1 MSGPT
6 NEVVILHNPRCSKS
20 RATLALLEARGITPR
35 IVDYLSAPPS
45 AEAIE
50 DILGKLAIEPRGLM
64 RRDESEYT
72 QLDLDAAELTRAQL
86 IAAMRQH
93 PRLIQRPIVLANG
106 KAAIGR
112 PPEEVL
118 AIL

>member
-1 MSGPT
+1 MSKI
-6 NEVVILHNPRCSKS
+6 VILHNPRCSKS
-20 RATLALLEARGITPR
+20 RETLALLHERGIEPE

-45 AEAIE
+45 AHELE
-50 DILGKLAIEPRGLM
+50 RILGKLDLPPRALM
-64 RRDESEYT
+64 RRDEPDY
-72 QLDLDAAELTRAQL
+72 AELNLDDPSLSRAQL
-86 IAAMRQH
+86 VAAMHER

-112 PPEEVL
+112 PPENVL

>member
-1 MSGPT
+1 MSDPT
-6 NEVVILHNPRCSKS
+6 DEVVILHNPRCSKS

-35 IVDYLSAPPS
+35 IVDYLSTPPS
-45 AEAIE
+45 ANDIE
-50 DILGKLAIEPRGLM
+50 DILGKLAIEPRALM
-64 RRDESEYT
+64 RQEESEYA
-72 QLDLDAAELTRAQL
+72 QLELDAAALTRTQL
-86 IAAMRQH
+86 IAAMMQH

-112 PPEEVL
+112 PPEDVL

>member
-6 NEVVILHNPRCSKS
+6 SDVVILHNPRCSKS
-20 RATLALLEARGITPR
+20 RATLAMLEARGITPR
-35 IVDYLSAPPS
+35 IVDYLSTPPS
-45 AEAIE
+45 AEDLE
-50 DILGKLAIEPRGLM
+50 DILGKLAIEPRALM
-64 RRDESEYT
+64 RRDEEEYA
-72 QLDLDAAELTRAQL
+72 QLELDSVTLTRAQL
-86 IAAMRQH
+86 IAAMTRH

-112 PPEEVL
+112 PPEHVL